1 MMDKDIDNIS
11 RSAFPDGDVAFD
23 AKYWDQMGAM
33 IDQRK
38 KKRGFV
44 FWWGTVATIILL
56 ISGLF
61 AYNSLENKTTLTAA
75 SKQSAKASSLVSS
88 NSLAKKPSKE
98 NKLSASENR
107 SNNKGSIASNSDIKL
122 EEASI
127 HIAQS
132 AEKEEPVIKNGEAV
146 ITNAKTITVLGQ
158 KEPGD
163 TKQQTVDL
171 VKDEFN
177 PQPKKQLV
185 PTSEILANSAEPAF
199 TGAEITIPK
208 TASDHHN
215 QALITALSPLNSG
228 PLPVDFKRFSLF
240 KMPLDTT
247 PNKTK
252 TEFGSD
258 TPSGSKLNYFIEPT
272 LGFNSS
278 LNTVTSETQ
287 IDKSSFNLGYQPTR
301 EFQLG
306 INVGAKY
313 SNFFGS
319 IGLHFNQIQST
330 IDVNNTALTEQTEL
344 SVAERT
350 IIGQLDTILIRTPV
364 MKVPARSG
372 FVFQSG
378 APEYNFDT
386 TLATVYD
393 TTSATTE
400 VKSATN
406 SVLNYSLQYLY
417 IPIQIG
423 YEYPIKNFFV
433 GAGVGLDLGV
443 LINNKGELFD
453 AESNQIVGVK
463 SSDLVNKRTLAYNL
477 QLAFGYFLKPNLS
490 IAFRPNFRQQ
500 IITPFKN
507 SNLPNIR
514 LGGFVALRYDF

>member
-1 MMDKDIDNIS
+1 
-11 RSAFPDGDVAFD
+11 
-23 AKYWDQMGAM
+23 
-33 IDQRK
+33 
-38 KKRGFV
+38 
-44 FWWGTVATIILL
+44 
-56 ISGLF
+56 
-61 AYNSLENKTTLTAA
+61 
-75 SKQSAKASSLVSS
+75 
-88 NSLAKKPSKE
+88 
-98 NKLSASENR
+98 
-107 SNNKGSIASNSDIKL
+107 
-122 EEASI
+122 
-127 HIAQS
+127 
-132 AEKEEPVIKNGEAV
+132 
-146 ITNAKTITVLGQ
+146 
-158 KEPGD
+158 
-163 TKQQTVDL
+163 
-171 VKDEFN
+171 
-177 PQPKKQLV
+177 
-185 PTSEILANSAEPAF
+185 
-199 TGAEITIPK
+199 
-208 TASDHHN
+208 
-215 QALITALSPLNSG
+215 
-228 PLPVDFKRFSLF
+228 
-240 KMPLDTT
+240 MPLDTT

-453 AESNQIVGVK
+453 AESNQIVGVT

-507 SNLPNIR
+507 SNLPNTR